1 MLHRLWSIT
10 YGPTL
15 VMIVTTLVMI
25 VFSLVITA
33 TKLTKEDKR
42 KKKGNIIGPLVRPI
56 ICICNDPYVPAL
68 RELREHTLILYFNGI
83 DRSRLTSRLEDVCKL
98 NHVKVDRSALTKLA
112 TKTED
117 DIRSCIN
124 ALQFLSMNNN
134 NKAVTITDIDKVKVQ
149 GF

>member
-1 MLHRLWSIT
+1 M
-10 YGPTL
+10 
-15 VMIVTTLVMI
+15 
-25 VFSLVITA
+25 
-33 TKLTKEDKR
+33 
-42 KKKGNIIGPLVRPI
+42 
-56 ICICNDPYVPAL
+56 PAL

-134 NKAVTITDIDKVKVQ
+134 NKAVTITDIDKVQYIRDVWTGPKIRSEYLITDFSDQ
-149 GF
+149 KSIPRTGPILDLRSGHP